1 MASLSNRLKDTIIA
15 YLQNSFAWEVRRI
28 YQKSCCVFSPQAY
41 SINEQYAGILTQSSS
56 EMGFVLIFVT
66 TLLDDVIP

>member
-1 MASLSNRLKDTIIA
+1 MASLSNRLKNTIIA
-15 YLQNSFAWEVRRI
+15 YLQNSFAQEVRHI
-28 YQKSCCVFSPQAY
+28 YQKKLLCFFPQAY
-41 SINEQYAGILTQSSS
+41 SINEHYTRILTQSIS